1 MFPFLGRRARE
12 VIGSA
17 DPRAMYA
24 GRFRYP
30 NGSLGGELRIGDTK
44 VKIVVGG
51 NGSGKTAGVVSVNA
65 LCRKGISQVFIDTRM
80 QQAAIS
86 APWRR
91 KIDRRQ
97 VVSNAYQCLA
107 QEPGFGDLQSIDGIN
122 LLEAPELDPAN
133 PLAIDHLTVMA
144 ATVLPAENDHSP
156 FFPNSAQGLFIGFAY
171 GELVE
176 AKQQG
181 RKPLLANVRRKILER
196 SEYDTKTGEP
206 IAGVALSARQILALG
221 NPFVNSCLDRFAG
234 KTSDSMADVVAT
246 FEAETRWMMSPMLMA
261 DEQRGGIDFGVFGR
275 EVCSGYFGVPAENVA
290 GCAGWLKLA
299 ITGAMRPLFAP
310 HKVPVS
316 FWLDEFY
323 ALKRLPL
330 VDQIGVVAGS
340 KIEII
345 IVVQSLAMLKHLYGE
360 AWEGFVGNA
369 GAIILVGSPGD
380 HTTCDY
386 LVKRSAETTL
396 IQPHVGSSINQGGG
410 IGQSAGDAY
419 HTRPT
424 LSHGDLYNLKPGTG
438 FVFLHGLAD
447 PIPAAFP
454 GYYATR
460 PLARRARRDP
470 YVRW

>member
-1 MFPFLGRRARE
+1 VPFPFSRRKPGI
-12 VIGSA
+12 IGSS
-17 DPRAMYA
+17 DPRAGYW
-24 GRFRYP
+24 GRYRYP
-30 NGSLGGELRIGDTK
+30 NGAFGDEIRIGDTT
-44 VKIVVGG
+44 VKIVVGS
-51 NGSGKTAGVVSVNA
+51 NGSGKTAGIVAVNA
-65 LCRKGISQVFIDTRM
+65 LSRQGLSQIFVDTRM

-91 KIDRRQ
+91 SVDQKQ
-97 VVSNAYQCLA
+97 VVSNAYGCLA
-107 QEPGFGDLQSIDGIN
+107 QMPDYADLQGMAGIN
-122 LLEAPELDPAN
+122 LLEAPELDAAH
-133 PLAIDHLTVMA
+133 PLVIDHLTVMA
-144 ATVLPAENDHSP
+144 ATALPADNDHQP
-156 FFPNSAQGLFIGFAY
+156 YFPTAAQGLFIGFAY

-176 AKQQG
+176 AKRQG
-181 RKPLLANVRRKILER
+181 RRPLFANVRRKILER
-196 SEYDTKTGEP
+196 SEYDTATGEP
-206 IAGVALSARQILALG
+206 IAGMAYHARQILALG
-221 NPFVNSCLDRFAG
+221 NLFVSSCLDRFTGRSTDEVA
-234 KTSDSMADVVAT
+234 SVVGT
-246 FEAETRWMMSPMLMA
+246 FEANTRWMMSPMLMA
-261 DEQRGGIDFGVFGR
+261 DELRGGIDFGVFGR

-290 GCAGWLKLA
+290 GCAGWLKLV

-340 KIEII
+340 KIEVI

-360 AWEGFVGNA
+360 AWEAFVGNA

-386 LVKRSAETTL
+386 LIKRSAERTI
-396 IQPHVGSSINQGGG
+396 IQPHVGSSINSSGVGLSG
-410 IGQSAGDAY
+410 GDAY
-419 HTRPT
+419 RTQST

-454 GYYATR
+454 GYYATA
-460 PLARRARRDP
+460 LARRARRDP